1 MSTALGGKTGER
13 GARLQAGPLYRLT
26 VKQYLKMIRTGILT
40 VEDKVELLEG
50 VIVAKMGRDAPH
62 VLVTRLILDA
72 LYRILPAGWFAAKE
86 DPFRTGDSVPEPD
99 CLVIR
104 GTIRDYAKRH
114 PGTTDLALV
123 VEVANTSLGRD
134 RGRKRRIYA
143 RAGMPF
149 YWIANLQANQLEVYS
164 DPTGPA
170 DGPAYRQV
178 QILGPDDEVPVI
190 LDGREVGR
198 IAVRDLLP

>member
-1 MSTALGGKTGER
+1 MSTALDRTTGER
-13 GARLQAGPLYRLT
+13 SARFQAGPLYRLT
-26 VKQYLKMIRTGILT
+26 VKQYLKMIRTGIPT

-50 VIVAKMGRDAPH
+50 VIVAKTGKNAPH
-62 VLVTRLILDA
+62 FLVAKLILDV
-72 LYRILPAGWFAAKE
+72 LYRILPVGWHAAKE

-104 GTIRDYAKRH
+104 DYAKRH
-114 PGTTDLALV
+114 LGATDLALV

-170 DGPAYRQV
+170 DEPAYRQV

-198 IAVRDLLP
+198 IAVRDILP

>member
-1 MSTALGGKTGER
+1 MSTAP
-13 GARLQAGPLYRLT
+13 QSGPPNRIT
-26 VKQYLKMIRTGILT
+26 VKQYLEMIETGILT
-40 VEDKVELLEG
+40 KDDKSELLEG
-50 VIVAKMGRDAPH
+50 LVVAKLRKDAPH

-72 LYRILPAGWFAAKE
+72 LIRILPVGWHAAKE

-104 GTIRDYAKRH
+104 GAIRDYSTSH
-114 PGTTDLALV
+114 PDAVDLGLV

-134 RGRKRRIYA
+134 QGLKRRIYA
-143 RAGMPF
+143 RAGVPF
-149 YWIANLQANQLEVYS
+149 YWIANVQAKQLEVHS

-170 DGPAYRQV
+170 DEPAYRRV
-178 QILGPDDEVPVI
+178 QILGPDDEAPVV
-190 LDGREVGR
+190 LDGQEVGR